1 MKDHQRGLSKGVMF
15 GQRQES
21 KSCQVLGKDS
31 VPGREKCKSHERGT
45 NLECLRNSR
54 KTKVAAM
61 ERTER
66 REEARRRETGRPSR
80 NRAWPGKTF
89 DLFWGTWEV
98 WQAES
103 QQQTPRWKCVCGK
116 FQRNITGLNKYL
128 FNYITSALTNM
139 NLDSLGRKC
148 VGRGLRHPY
157 LHNSE
162 RRRIWQREKL
172 NCDVACA
179 AESSEARMAN
189 TMQALCAC
197 INH

>member
-1 MKDHQRGLSKGVMF
+1 MF
-15 GQRQES
+15 GQGQES
-21 KSCQVLGKDS
+21 RSCQVLGKDS

-54 KTKVAAM
+54 KTKAAAVDRM
-61 ERTER
+61 ER
-66 REEARRRETGRPSR
+66 REEARRLEIGRPSW
-80 NRAWPGKTF
+80 NRAWPGSTF
-89 DLFWGTWEV
+89 NLFWVTCEV
-98 WQAES
+98 WQAKS
-103 QQQTPRWKCVCGK
+103 LQQTPKWKCVCRK
-116 FQRNITGLNKYL
+116 FQRNITRPNKYI

-148 VGRGLRHPY
+148 VGGGLRHPY

-179 AESSEARMAN
+179 AESSEARMDS

-197 INH
+197 VNR